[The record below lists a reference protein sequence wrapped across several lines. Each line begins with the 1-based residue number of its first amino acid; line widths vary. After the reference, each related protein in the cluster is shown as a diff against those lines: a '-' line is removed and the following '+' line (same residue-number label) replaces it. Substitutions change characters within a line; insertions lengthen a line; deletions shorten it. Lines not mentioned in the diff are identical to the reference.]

1 MKQMNRKS
9 FNLEI
14 KAVQEDG
21 FFSGYGAVFGNVDW
35 YNDVILHGAF
45 QKSLQRWEEKGKM
58 PPVLWNHNDG
68 EPIGVYTNIYEDE
81 KGLFV
86 EGRLLIDDVP
96 RAKSTHALLKAG
108 AIDGLSIGYKT
119 KKANQQ
125 TNGIRELIELDLGE
139 ISIVTMPAN
148 EESLITS
155 VKSKLEE
162 GELPTLPEFEKFLR
176 ESGFSKSQATAIAG
190 KGLRHL
196 LSESEDER
204 FQAKSISNA
213 LNILKGSQND

>member
-1 MKQMNRKS
+1 MNRKS
-9 FNLEI
+9 FNLKI

-35 YNDVILHGAF
+35 YNDVILPGAF
-45 QKSLQRWEEKGKM
+45 AKSLEKWAEKNKM

-162 GELPTLPEFEKFLR
+162 GELPTLPEFEKLLR

-196 LSESEDER
+196 LSESEDEKL
-204 FQAKSISNA
+204 QAKSISTA
-213 LNILKGSQND
+213 LSILKGSQND

>member
-1 MKQMNRKS
+1 MNRKS
-9 FNLEI
+9 FNLKI

-35 YNDVILHGAF
+35 YNDVILPGAF
-45 QKSLQRWEEKGKM
+45 VKSLEKWAEKNKM

-155 VKSKLEE
+155 VKSKLED

-196 LSESEDER
+196 LSESEGEK
-204 FQAKSISNA
+204 FQAKSILNA

>member
-1 MKQMNRKS
+1 MNRKS
-9 FNLEI
+9 FNLKI

-35 YNDVILHGAF
+35 YNDVILPGAF
-45 QKSLQRWEEKGKM
+45 AKSLEKWAEKNKM

-68 EPIGVYTNIYEDE
+68 EPIGVYTSIYEDE

-162 GELPTLPEFEKFLR
+162 GELPSLPEFEKFLR

-196 LSESEDER
+196 LSESEGEKL
-204 FQAKSISNA
+204 QAKSISTA
-213 LNILKGSQND
+213 LSILKGSQND

>member
-1 MKQMNRKS
+1 MIRKS
-9 FNLEI
+9 FNLKI

-35 YNDVILHGAF
+35 YNDVILPGAF
-45 QKSLQRWEEKGKM
+45 AKSLEKWAEKNKM

-68 EPIGVYTNIYEDE
+68 EPIGVYTSIYEDE

-155 VKSKLEE
+155 VKSKLED

-176 ESGFSKSQATAIAG
+176 ESGFSKTQATAIAG

-196 LSESEDER
+196 LSESEDEKL
-204 FQAKSISNA
+204 QAKSISNA

>member
-1 MKQMNRKS
+1 MNRKS

-35 YNDVILHGAF
+35 YNDVILPGAF
-45 QKSLQRWEEKGKM
+45 SKTLQEWASKNKF
-58 PPVLWNHNDG
+58 PPVLWNHNDS
-68 EPIGVYTNIYEDE
+68 EPIGVYTKIYEDA
-81 KGLFV
+81 KGLYV

-108 AIDGLSIGYKT
+108 AIDGLSIGYIT
-119 KKANQQ
+119 KKANKQ
-125 TNGIRELIELDLGE
+125 TNGIRELVELGLGE
-139 ISIVTMPAN
+139 ISIVTTPAN

-155 VKSKLEE
+155 VKSKLEV
-162 GELPTLPEFEKFLR
+162 GELPSLPEFEKFLR

-196 LSESEDER
+196 LSESEDEIQ
-204 FQAKSISNA
+204 QAKSISSA
-213 LNILKGSQND
+213 LNILKGVSND

>member
-1 MKQMNRKS
+1 MIRKS
-9 FNLEI
+9 FNLKI

-35 YNDVILHGAF
+35 YNDVILPGAF
-45 QKSLQRWEEKGKM
+45 AKSLEKWAEKNKM

-68 EPIGVYTNIYEDE
+68 EPIGVYTSIYEDE

-155 VKSKLEE
+155 VKSKLED

-196 LSESEDER
+196 LSESEDEK

>member
-1 MKQMNRKS
+1 MNRKS

-155 VKSKLEE
+155 VKSKLED

-196 LSESEDER
+196 LSESEDEK

>member
-1 MKQMNRKS
+1 MNRKS
-9 FNLEI
+9 FNLNI

-35 YNDVILHGAF
+35 YNDVILPGAF
-45 QKSLQRWEEKGKM
+45 AKSLEKWAEKNKM

-68 EPIGVYTNIYEDE
+68 EPIGVYTSIYEDE

-162 GELPTLPEFEKFLR
+162 GELPSLSEFEKFLR

-196 LSESEDER
+196 LSESEDEK

>member
-1 MKQMNRKS
+1 MIRKS
-9 FNLEI
+9 FNLKI

-35 YNDVILHGAF
+35 YNDVILPGAF
-45 QKSLQRWEEKGKM
+45 AKSLEKWAEKNKM

-68 EPIGVYTNIYEDE
+68 EPIGVFTNIYEDE

-162 GELPTLPEFEKFLR
+162 GGLPTLPEFEKFLR
-176 ESGFSKSQATAIAG
+176 ESGFSKSQATAIAS

-196 LSESEDER
+196 LSESEDEKL
-204 FQAKSISNA
+204 QAKSISNA

>member
-1 MKQMNRKS
+1 MNRKS

-148 EESLITS
+148 KESLITS

-196 LSESEDER
+196 LSESEDEKL
-204 FQAKSISNA
+204 QAKSISTA
-213 LNILKGSQND
+213 LSILKGSQND

>member
-1 MKQMNRKS
+1 MNRKS
-9 FNLEI
+9 FNLKI

-35 YNDVILHGAF
+35 YNDVILPGAF
-45 QKSLQRWEEKGKM
+45 VKSLEKWAEKNKM
-58 PPVLWNHNDG
+58 PPVLWNHNDS

-155 VKSKLEE
+155 VKSKLED

-196 LSESEDER
+196 LSESEDEK
-204 FQAKSISNA
+204 FQAKSILNA

>member
-1 MKQMNRKS
+1 MNRKS
-9 FNLEI
+9 FNLKI

-35 YNDVILHGAF
+35 YNDVILPGAF
-45 QKSLQRWEEKGKM
+45 SKSLEKWAEKNKM

-155 VKSKLEE
+155 VKSKLED

-176 ESGFSKSQATAIAG
+176 ESGFSKTQATAIAG

-196 LSESEDER
+196 LSESEDEK

>member
-1 MKQMNRKS
+1 
-9 FNLEI
+9 
-14 KAVQEDG
+14 
-21 FFSGYGAVFGNVDW
+21 
-35 YNDVILHGAF
+35 
-45 QKSLQRWEEKGKM
+45 M

-148 EESLITS
+148 EQSLITS

-176 ESGFSKSQATAIAG
+176 ESGFSKTQSTAIAG

-196 LSESEDER
+196 LSESEDEKL
-204 FQAKSISNA
+204 QAKSISNA
-213 LNILKGSQND
+213 LNILKG

>member
-1 MKQMNRKS
+1 MIRKS
-9 FNLEI
+9 FNLKI

-35 YNDVILHGAF
+35 YNDVILPGAF
-45 QKSLQRWEEKGKM
+45 AKSLEKWAEKNKM

-155 VKSKLEE
+155 VKSKLED
-162 GELPTLPEFEKFLR
+162 GELPTLPEFEKFMR
-176 ESGFSKSQATAIAG
+176 ESGFSKTQATAIAG

-196 LSESEDER
+196 LSESEDEK

>member
-1 MKQMNRKS
+1 MNRKS
-9 FNLEI
+9 FNLKI

-35 YNDVILHGAF
+35 YNDVILPGAF
-45 QKSLQRWEEKGKM
+45 AKSLEKWAEKNKM

-68 EPIGVYTNIYEDE
+68 EPIGVYTSIYEDE
-81 KGLFV
+81 QGLFV

-155 VKSKLEE
+155 VKSKLED

-196 LSESEDER
+196 LSESEDKKL
-204 FQAKSISNA
+204 QAKSISTA
-213 LNILKGSQND
+213 LSILKGSQND